1 MKKLSPDT
9 KLVLAGVGTIVA
21 LVLALTDVLP
31 MVLREVMIVIALL
44 LSVLYIYLFYKNPEN
59 RKYRRKRP
67 KDEEK

>member
-59 RKYRRKRP
+59 RKYRRKRS

>member
-9 KLVLAGVGTIVA
+9 KLILAGVGAIVT
-21 LVLALTDVLP
+21 LVLALVDLLP
-31 MVLREVMIVIALL
+31 MVLREVMIVLALL

-67 KDEEK
+67 KDAEK

>member
-9 KLVLAGVGTIVA
+9 KLILAGVGAIVT
-21 LVLALTDVLP
+21 LVLALVDFLP
-31 MVLREVMIVIALL
+31 MVLREVMIVLALL

-59 RKYRRKRP
+59 RKYRRKLP

>member
-9 KLVLAGVGTIVA
+9 KLVLAGVGAIVA

-31 MVLREVMIVIALL
+31 MVFREVMIVIALL

-59 RKYRRKRP
+59 RKYHRKRP